1 MVLNDRTR
9 GDGHTLKHGR
19 VSLNIRKPFHC
30 VGDCALAD
38 VALWCFYP
46 CIYLDMG
53 LDNRLHVA
61 PLEQG
66 GNEPDHFQ
74 RFVSTSTIM

>member
-19 VSLNIRKPFHC
+19 LSLNIRKPFHC

-38 VALWCFYP
+38 VALWCFY
-46 CIYLDMG
+46 LDMD

-61 PLEQG
+61 LHEQG